1 MLLFLDSMVLNK
13 SQSANTVSADYD
25 KIAGLFEDLDLYLNR
40 LKILEKDVPHVP
52 ELEVALTEV
61 LTSVLV
67 ICGICAKFI
76 KMKRIGRMFLPC
88 RFPRAF
94 LRSCAKQL
102 HELNVTYVVDPS
114 KERCRPYPYTWN
126 FFPYLFQRVS
136 FRCQEPSS
144 ATDIN
149 VPSVK
154 AFRNLVSGEDDELS
168 TAYAHFHK
176 MVEQEQG
183 AVRNA
188 TLSTV
193 GQIQAVTG
201 RTDLNTKILMAR
213 IESMFVLRS
222 IDLLVLKTI
231 YRSRSCSWTRQ
242 SPGKAIDAWL
252 PWKAQRHIRKTSSGH
267 WSVAAENGWISAM
280 VHSKK
285 AINALVSRNSYA
297 FLSLKWPLH
306 QLADL

>member
-1 MLLFLDSMVLNK
+1 MMLLFLDSMVLNK

-114 KERCRPYPYTWN
+114 KERCRPYPYT
-126 FFPYLFQRVS
+126 
-136 FRCQEPSS
+136 
-144 ATDIN
+144 
-149 VPSVK
+149 
-154 AFRNLVSGEDDELS
+154 
-168 TAYAHFHK
+168 
-176 MVEQEQG
+176 
-183 AVRNA
+183 
-188 TLSTV
+188 
-193 GQIQAVTG
+193 
-201 RTDLNTKILMAR
+201 
-213 IESMFVLRS
+213 
-222 IDLLVLKTI
+222 
-231 YRSRSCSWTRQ
+231 
-242 SPGKAIDAWL
+242 
-252 PWKAQRHIRKTSSGH
+252 
-267 WSVAAENGWISAM
+267 
-280 VHSKK
+280 
-285 AINALVSRNSYA
+285 
-297 FLSLKWPLH
+297 
-306 QLADL
+306 